1 MNDDKCTFYLSNFSK
16 MLINNVKIGKIS
28 FSVQERVYDTFGK

>member
-1 MNDDKCTFYLSNFSK
+1 MTINPHFSSAIFSK

-28 FSVQERVYDTFGK
+28 FSFQERVYDTFGK

>member
-1 MNDDKCTFYLSNFSK
+1 MTINPHFGSAIFSK

-28 FSVQERVYDTFGK
+28 FSFQERVYDTFGK